1 MKESSILKS
10 LREKVITE
18 IKSAALVW
26 VTKMK
31 AFKVLGDHF
40 KMAEEI
46 SDEELVSM
54 FDPNKITSL
63 LVTNPIDLEKNF
75 RNADKVQRKKKRIV
89 F

>member
-1 MKESSILKS
+1 MKECNILRS
-10 LREKVITE
+10 LREKVVTE
-18 IKSAALVW
+18 LKSAALVW

-31 AFKVLGDHF
+31 TFKVLGDHL

-54 FDPNKITSL
+54 FDPNKITPL

-75 RNADKVQRKKKRIV
+75 RHADKVQRKKKRIV